1 MSATRNSRASDMIF
15 MALRALQVVA
25 LIILIGLTA
34 RHVSYMMVPG
44 KELPKTLAATLALA
58 ILMVLYSAITFIL
71 FRMGKL
77 RLIIPVIV
85 GEVFCCGCNVIVA
98 ALIGIPLRH
107 ASCHSLKNTD
117 NKAEFLQVL
126 YQQSGVRQ
134 FETMNADRATC
145 IQTKAVWGLLLSLCI
160 LFSATSMQSMG
171 LAHRQKHL

>member
-1 MSATRNSRASDMIF
+1 MVF
-15 MALRALQVVA
+15 MALKVLQVVA
-25 LIILIGLTA
+25 LSILIGLTA

-58 ILMVLYSAITFIL
+58 VIMVVYSAITIIL
-71 FRMGKL
+71 YLMGKL
-77 RLIIPVIV
+77 LLIIPVSV
-85 GEVFCCGCNVIVA
+85 GEVFCCCCNILVA

-126 YQQSGVRQ
+126 HQQGSARE
-134 FETMNADRATC
+134 FEVMNADRATC

-160 LFSATSMQSMG
+160 LFGTTSIQSMS
-171 LAHRQKHL
+171 LAHDQKHL